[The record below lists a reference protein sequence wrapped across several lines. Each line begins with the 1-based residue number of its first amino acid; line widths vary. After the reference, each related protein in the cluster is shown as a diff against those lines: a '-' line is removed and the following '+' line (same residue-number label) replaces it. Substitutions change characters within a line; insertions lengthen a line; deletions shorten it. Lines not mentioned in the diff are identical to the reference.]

1 MVVPVVVMVVVVSHA
16 PPIMHDVPGTS
27 DLLEKAGTGR
37 PAHAMTAEVAPRW
50 KILIA
55 IALSVTVADQFSK
68 FLAVKHLTPG
78 IADAHLEPKGE
89 RVRDLSQR
97 DGILEELGTF
107 EELALFFSD
116 AAEEP
121 CLKNRRLCREVKVID
136 GFWSWRYAENK
147 GAAWSLFAR
156 AGDSFRVPF
165 LVGVSILAVF
175 FIINFIRKLEPDQN
189 MLLIALSL
197 ICGGAIGNLIDR
209 VYLGYVIDFIDWY
222 VETAHWPTF
231 NIADSAIS
239 VGVGLIGLNMVF
251 DHFKKKAPA

>member
-1 MVVPVVVMVVVVSHA
+1 M
-16 PPIMHDVPGTS
+16 IMHDVVAQL
-27 DLLEKAGTGR
+27 DLPELAGVGR
-37 PAHAMTAEVAPRW
+37 PAHAMTAGVAFRW

-55 IALSVTVADQFSK
+55 IAFCVTVLDQLSK

-78 IADAHLEPKGE
+78 IADAELVTKGQ
-89 RVRDLSQR
+89 RVKDLAHRDAV
-97 DGILEELGTF
+97 LEELGLF
-107 EELALFFSD
+107 AELGHFFTSV
-116 AAEEP
+116 EEP
-121 CLKNRRLCREVKVID
+121 CQQNRRLCREVKVID

-175 FIINFIRKLEPDQN
+175 FIVSFVRKLEEQQK
-189 MLLIALSL
+189 MLLYALCL

-209 VYLGYVIDFIDWY
+209 IYLGYVIDFIDWY
-222 VETAHWPTF
+222 VGNSHWPTF

-239 VGVGLIGLNMVF
+239 VGVGLIGLNMVL
-251 DHFKKKAPA
+251 DHFKGKKPAEATA